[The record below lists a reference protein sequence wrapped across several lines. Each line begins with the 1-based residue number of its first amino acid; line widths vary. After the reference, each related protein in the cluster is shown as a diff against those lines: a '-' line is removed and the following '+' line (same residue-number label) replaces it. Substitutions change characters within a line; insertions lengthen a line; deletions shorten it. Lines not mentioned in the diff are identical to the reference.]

1 MIHDFYDTAVDK
13 KLLDWNTTDNV
24 EHTLYRFGNED
35 IGDFEYYIH
44 DQYFEFTPSEEDEMG
59 WNKNLVEEIIY
70 PMTKD
75 ELIEMLAVPCVIDIF
90 GFEGIVK
97 RPFNIT
103 IDKKHIAVQLNI
115 HNNTMISESEDGHGI
130 KVTFN

>member
-1 MIHDFYDTAVDK
+1 MN
-13 KLLDWNTTDNV
+13 WNTIDNV

-44 DQYFEFTPSEEDEMG
+44 DQYFEFIPFEEDEMG
-59 WNKNLVEEIIY
+59 WNKNLIEEIIY
-70 PMTKD
+70 QITKD

-97 RPFNIT
+97 RPFNVT

-115 HNNTMISESEDGHGI
+115 HDNNMISESNNGLGI
-130 KVTFN
+130 KIRCN